1 MLICE
6 EAEAYKRGWVTC
18 SMLEKWTSWDEEQVF
33 LPSSPCSSSPSG
45 NHVWLLQKIMLVE
58 TCVFRACMGLWASS
72 LALSVILSRHYSF
85 GQRAYN
91 CRRWWSLVVQAGHS
105 LHAYEITQ
113 YRMELQV
120 GRPDDPGVCS
130 LYAATL
136 QWNSN
141 SISWERK
148 KLPDCCH
155 SGANLPKR
163 AMICWT

>member
-18 SMLEKWTSWDEEQVF
+18 SILEKWTSWDEEQVF
-33 LPSSPCSSSPSG
+33 LPSNPCSLSPSG

-72 LALSVILSRHYSF
+72 LALSVILSRHCSF

-105 LHAYEITQ
+105 LHAYEITHSIGWSCRWGDQ
-113 YRMELQV
+113 MIQGLLSPCCHTPVELQFHI
-120 GRPDDPGVCS
+120 
-130 LYAATL
+130 L
-136 QWNSN
+136 
-141 SISWERK
+141 RK
-148 KLPDCCH
+148 KKTPWLLPLR
-155 SGANLPKR
+155 G
-163 AMICWT
+163 